1 MPVQE
6 SDSMVEAD
14 VVAGDV
20 VVAACDDGKVH
31 AFRMLDDGLSD
42 RPSCGSTARRTGAAE
57 GGDVVC
63 DRCIAITSHHVGADV
78 AVTAAAV
85 REVIDHEG
93 TKGKKSHG

>member
-6 SDSMVEAD
+6 SDSMTEAC

-31 AFRMLDDGLSD
+31 AFRMLDDGLAD
-42 RPSCGSTARRTGAAE
+42 RPSCGSAARRVGAAE
-57 GGDVVC
+57 GGDVIC
-63 DRCIAITSHHVGADV
+63 DRCIEAASKFVGADV
-78 AVTAAAV
+78 AATAAAV

-93 TKGKKSHG
+93 TKGKR